1 MHFLLLHHTNDG
13 IPTTNRYSS
22 TESATEWYGSTHART
37 RFFVLIAALAVDE
50 DKRAQRHAAPIA
62 LVEGQDC
69 AVVIGVLAP
78 DIFQEKQKPNAF

>member
-1 MHFLLLHHTNDG
+1 MHFCCCT
-13 IPTTNRYSS
+13 IQTTESRRQ
-22 TESATEWYGSTHART
+22 TDTAAPESATEWYGRTRART

-78 DIFQEKQKPNAF
+78 DIFRKSKNPNAF